1 MDSGDDQKRRERR
14 QRDGKSRSKRP
25 QGHRLDLIDKLD
37 VTSIYGTGCKFR
49 SLGHFVQANPAL
61 VFHHDGPF
69 DACNPNRNRK
79 GSRQAPMQA
88 FPKDSKNMALGGA
101 GPVNSNLDLAMI
113 HGHTAESYLDYNSG
127 TTKKGTPAAFD
138 SSARIDPVHGAESM
152 GLGTSTFLEG
162 APASRSAIQRRQSE
176 TDNLAVQNGGLQR
189 KKSLAQKIRGGI
201 NRPSTAR
208 MTSPDRQR
216 SPSSADATTSNR
228 ANERNPFFQDD
239 DDGYENKGAKIEET
253 YLSTRV
259 RASSSPKRSVALQR
273 ETTNGSTGGDEL
285 KPSGGGFMNRMKSLR
300 RPRPE
305 RRMPSE

>member
-1 MDSGDDQKRRERR
+1 
-14 QRDGKSRSKRP
+14 
-25 QGHRLDLIDKLD
+25 
-37 VTSIYGTGCKFR
+37 
-49 SLGHFVQANPAL
+49 
-61 VFHHDGPF
+61 
-69 DACNPNRNRK
+69 
-79 GSRQAPMQA
+79 MQA
-88 FPKDSKNMALGGA
+88 FPKDSKNMAIGGA
-101 GPVNSNLDLAMI
+101 GPNNATLDLAMI
-113 HGHTAESYLDYNSG
+113 HGHTAESYLDYNNG
-127 TTKKGTPAAFD
+127 TTKKGTAAFD
-138 SSARIDPVHGAESM
+138 SSARIEPIHGAESM

-176 TDNLAVQNGGLQR
+176 TENPMSQGGGLQR

-201 NRPSTAR
+201 NRPSTGR
-208 MTSPDRQR
+208 MVSPEGQR

-228 ANERNPFFQDD
+228 ANEKNPFFQDD
-239 DDGYENKGAKIEET
+239 DDAYESKGAKIEET

>member
-1 MDSGDDQKRRERR
+1 
-14 QRDGKSRSKRP
+14 
-25 QGHRLDLIDKLD
+25 
-37 VTSIYGTGCKFR
+37 
-49 SLGHFVQANPAL
+49 
-61 VFHHDGPF
+61 
-69 DACNPNRNRK
+69 
-79 GSRQAPMQA
+79 MQA
-88 FPKDSKNMALGGA
+88 FPKDSKNMAIGGT
-101 GPVNSNLDLAMI
+101 GPNNATLDLAML
-113 HGHTAESYLDYNSG
+113 HGHTAESYLDYNNG
-127 TTKKGTPAAFD
+127 TSKKDPAAFD

-176 TDNLAVQNGGLQR
+176 TENQPQNNGLQR
-189 KKSLAQKIRGGI
+189 KKSLAQKLRGGI
-201 NRPSTAR
+201 NRPSTAGR
-208 MTSPDRQR
+208 MVSPDGHR

-228 ANERNPFFQDD
+228 ANERNPFFQDYD
-239 DDGYENKGAKIEET
+239 DAYESKGARIEGN
-253 YLSTRV
+253 YLSGRV